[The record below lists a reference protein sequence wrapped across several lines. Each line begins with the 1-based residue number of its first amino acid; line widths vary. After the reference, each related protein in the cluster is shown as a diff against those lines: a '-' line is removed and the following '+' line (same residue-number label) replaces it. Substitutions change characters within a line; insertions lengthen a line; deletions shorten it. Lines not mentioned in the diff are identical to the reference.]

1 MLSKNTMTQLS
12 KNISKNIRRLDKLL
26 KSKGNLWWLGLV
38 LTIALA
44 ACTLTPEK
52 VGQPVISPSSLSPTM
67 SKTKSPAAQIATS
80 PEIKAT
86 RPWKIVIAIRERL
99 ISEGKFANPYW
110 DTVWESAKKA
120 AADFGVEVTLLPNP
134 CQTCVTEQ
142 ITAIDAL
149 TKPPKVD
156 GLIIAV
162 ADSEALVPVVE
173 KVIAAGTPVI
183 AIDTLLNTDR
193 LLTFMGFDNF
203 AGAKAL
209 GEWVATQLK
218 GQGQVAILNGF
229 LDQQNAIGRRN
240 GFLAGLQQ
248 GNIEIV
254 ATGVANWKTDLAQKI
269 TAEWLTRYPKLK
281 AIVAANDDMA
291 LGAIAAAKAAKSSV
305 LITGFDANSEALDAI
320 KNGQMGATIS
330 QLMDRQTR
338 LSVQLLI
345 RHLEKKETFPPFV
358 TLSEVSVISKDNV
371 SNYRK

>member
-1 MLSKNTMTQLS
+1 MLSKNTIAQVG
-12 KNISKNIRRLDKLL
+12 KNIRRLYGVL
-26 KSKGNLWWLGLV
+26 KTRNKLWWLV
-38 LTIALA
+38 LTMAIALA

-52 VGQPVISPSSLSPTM
+52 ASQPTTAPNSPSPTI
-67 SKTKSPAAQIATS
+67 SSTQSPAVQLPVS

-86 RPWKIVIAIRERL
+86 RPWKFVIAIRERL
-99 ISEGKFANPYW
+99 IGEGKFANPYW
-110 DTVWESAKKA
+110 DTVWESAQKA
-120 AADFGVEVTLLPNP
+120 AADFGVEVALLPNP

-149 TKPPKVD
+149 TRPPKVD

-209 GEWVATQLK
+209 GEWVANQLK

-254 ATGVANWKTDLAQKI
+254 ATGVANWKTDLAQQLS
-269 TAEWLTRYPKLK
+269 AEWLTRYPNLK
-281 AIVAANDDMA
+281 AIVSANDDMA

-305 LITGFDANSEALDAI
+305 LITGFDANAEALDAI

-338 LSVQLLI
+338 LSIQLLI

-358 TLSEVSVISKDNV
+358 TLSEVSVISKDNI
-371 SNYRK
+371 SNYR